1 MRTSSL
7 LAAALLLSA
16 AAASAAE
23 PTRRSPLWD
32 ESWPRFGRA
41 NYALTGTAAAAAFA
55 NFYWIPAPKS
65 AVWKGPILFDRQMR
79 NALLIGPE
87 EGRRRAR
94 TLADALVAPLMGY
107 ALLDGPVAA
116 GFGAGDSDAALQ
128 LALINAET
136 FAVVNA
142 LNFTI
147 TNALPRSRPEGAVC
161 DPESRY
167 DANCVKSFW
176 SGHTANAFASASL
189 VCAEHEAIPLYGG
202 KADAAACG
210 AALSIAAAVG
220 VSRITSNNH
229 HASDVLVGAAVGGA
243 VGYWMPRLLHFRT
256 KKESKHGRLMPSVSP
271 AGGALTYVL
280 AW

>member
-1 MRTSSL
+1 MMLASL
-7 LAAALLLSA
+7 LLCA

-23 PTRRSPLWD
+23 PPRRSLWD
-32 ESWPRFGRA
+32 EGWPRFRNA
-41 NYALTGTAAAAAFA
+41 EYALTGAAAAVTVA
-55 NFYWIPAPKS
+55 NFYWIPPPKT
-65 AVWKGPILFDRQMR
+65 AAWKGPILLDRQVR
-79 NALLIGPE
+79 NSLLIGSE
-87 EGRRRAR
+87 AGRRRAQH
-94 TLADALVAPLMGY
+94 LSDALAAPLMVY
-107 ALLDGPVAA
+107 AMIDGPLAA
-116 GFGAGDSDAALQ
+116 GWGAGDSDAALQ

-176 SGHTANAFASASL
+176 SGHTANSFAAASL
-189 VCAEHEAIPLYGG
+189 VCAEHDAIPLYGG

-210 AALSIAAAVG
+210 AALTIAAAVG

-243 VGYWMPRLLHFRT
+243 IGYWMPTLLHFRS
-256 KKESKHGRLMPSVSP
+256 KKKTALGRLMPSVGP
-271 AGGALTYVL
+271 AGGGLTYVL